1 MNRTQLLLFASTVFI
16 WGSTWYA
23 IKFQLGVV
31 DPLVSVA
38 WRFFAASALIF
49 LVCRLIGVSSRLTG
63 VQHRWAVLQGVS
75 LFGLNY
81 CLFYIA
87 TGYLTTGLIAVS
99 FSTMVIWNIL
109 GAGLWFKSQVPMR
122 VVVGA
127 CVGFCGV
134 VLLFMPDVF
143 DLTYGPAE
151 IGAIFLCFL
160 ATLCASFGNLVNARN
175 QKAGIGLWQGN
186 AWGMLYGAIAT
197 LGMAIG
203 LGKPLAFDF
212 SWPYVTSLAYLVVFG
227 SVAAFG
233 AYLALL
239 HRAGPEKA
247 AFASLLFPVVALTI
261 STVFEDYQWS
271 VEAVLGV
278 ALILGGNRL
287 ALKT

>member
-49 LVCRLIGVSSRLTG
+49 LVCRLIGVSLRLTG
-63 VQHRWAVLQGVS
+63 VQHRWAVLQGIS

-109 GAGLWFKSQVPMR
+109 GAGLWFKSHVPIR

-261 STVFEDYQWS
+261 STVFENYQWS

>member
-49 LVCRLIGVSSRLTG
+49 LVCRLIGVSLRLTG
-63 VQHRWAVLQGVS
+63 VQHRWAVLQGIS

-109 GAGLWFKSQVPMR
+109 GAGLWFKSQVPIQ

-143 DLTYGPAE
+143 DLTYGPVE

-175 QKAGIGLWQGN
+175 QNAGIGLWQGN

-247 AFASLLFPVVALTI
+247 AFASLLFPVVALAI
-261 STVFEDYQWS
+261 STVFENYQWS

>member
-49 LVCRLIGVSSRLTG
+49 LVCRLIGVSLRLTPA
-63 VQHRWAVLQGVS
+63 QHRWAVLQGIS

-109 GAGLWFKSQVPMR
+109 GAGLWFKSQVPIR

-143 DLTYGPAE
+143 RSDLW
-151 IGAIFLCFL
+151 
-160 ATLCASFGNLVNARN
+160 
-175 QKAGIGLWQGN
+175 AGRDWCNFPVFSGHPVRKLWQP
-186 AWGMLYGAIAT
+186 
-197 LGMAIG
+197 
-203 LGKPLAFDF
+203 GKCAKPK
-212 SWPYVTSLAYLVVFG
+212 SRNW
-227 SVAAFG
+227 SVAG
-233 AYLALL
+233 ECLG
-239 HRAGPEKA
+239 H
-247 AFASLLFPVVALTI
+247 
-261 STVFEDYQWS
+261 
-271 VEAVLGV
+271 AVWRDCNTGH
-278 ALILGGNRL
+278 GDRPR
-287 ALKT
+287 

>member
-49 LVCRLIGVSSRLTG
+49 LVCRLIGVSLRLTG
-63 VQHRWAVLQGVS
+63 VQHRWAVLQGIS

-109 GAGLWFKSQVPMR
+109 GAGLWFKSHVPIR

-143 DLTYGPAE
+143 DLTYGPVE

-261 STVFEDYQWS
+261 STVFENYQWS

>member
-1 MNRTQLLLFASTVFI
+1 M
-16 WGSTWYA
+16 
-23 IKFQLGVV
+23 
-31 DPLVSVA
+31 A

-49 LVCRLIGVSSRLTG
+49 LVCRLIGVSLRLTPA
-63 VQHRWAVLQGVS
+63 QHRWAVLQGIS
-75 LFGLNY
+75 LFGPELLSVLHRNGLSHDRVNRGVLFDHGDLEHLGRRAVVQVAGADSSGGG
-81 CLFYIA
+81 CLRRF
-87 TGYLTTGLIAVS
+87 LRRRVAVH
-99 FSTMVIWNIL
+99 
-109 GAGLWFKSQVPMR
+109 AR
-122 VVVGA
+122 
-127 CVGFCGV
+127 C
-134 VLLFMPDVF
+134 F